1 MEKLLGHEREG
12 FLWQKLREPRSY
24 DFKKTE
30 NKGYNERLRMPQF
43 TFQARTK
50 SKRS

>member
-12 FLWQKLREPRSY
+12 FLWQKLRAPRSF
-24 DFKKTE
+24 DFQKTE

-43 TFQARTK
+43 NFSEDDIEK
-50 SKRS
+50 P